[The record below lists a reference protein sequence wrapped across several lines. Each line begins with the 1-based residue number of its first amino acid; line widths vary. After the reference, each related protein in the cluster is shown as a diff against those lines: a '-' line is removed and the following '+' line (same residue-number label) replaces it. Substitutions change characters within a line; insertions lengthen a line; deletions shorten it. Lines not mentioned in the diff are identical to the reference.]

1 MHLSHLHLTN
11 FRNYEELLLEIPAS
25 GCLFRGANG
34 TGKSNL
40 LEAVHMLCIGRS
52 QRHARRLAMIREG
65 AEFCRIEGRF
75 NGDAADAVSRT
86 VGIGFD
92 RARNTAVSI
101 NDEPIASLR
110 EWFGQ
115 GAVVSFGPDD
125 VGLIG
130 GEPAA
135 RRRFLD
141 ILICQLDPAYLDAL
155 VRYQS
160 ALANRNVVLARGGD
174 QRMLDVYDEI
184 LAASG
189 AALVCRRREI
199 VAFCQEIFSDSYAE
213 ICGSK
218 ETAGLEFRASFSPE
232 NGGVDA
238 WKNVFFL
245 ALKDRRKTDIDQGFT
260 GLGPHRDDLVF
271 KFNGR
276 AAKGFA
282 SQGQY
287 RSLALALKLAAVAC
301 VEAFRHERML
311 FLVDDAFAELDD
323 DRMAAVYGRIKSKGQ
338 VFMTTPLAKLPIT
351 VDIAEYTV
359 AHGAVASR

>member
-11 FRNYEELLLEIPAS
+11 FRNYEDLPLEIPAA
-25 GCLFRGANG
+25 GCLFRGPNG
-34 TGKSNL
+34 TGKTNI

-52 QRHARRLAMIREG
+52 QRHARRAAMIRNG
-65 AEFCRIEGRF
+65 AETCRIEGRF
-75 NGDAADAVSRT
+75 DGDDAISPPRT

-92 RARNTAVSI
+92 RSRNTAMSI
-101 NDEPIASLR
+101 NNEKIASLR

-115 GAVVSFGPDD
+115 GAIVSFGPDD

-160 ALANRNVVLARGGD
+160 ALANRNAVLARHGD
-174 QRMLDVYDEI
+174 ENLLDVYDNR

-189 AALVCRRREI
+189 ATLVVRRREI
-199 VAFCQEIFSDSYAE
+199 ITFCQGVFSDFYAE
-213 ICGSK
+213 ICGRK
-218 ETAGLEFRASFSPE
+218 EAANLEFKPSFSPE
-232 NGGVDA
+232 NDGVEE
-238 WKNVFFL
+238 WKNVFFHV
-245 ALKDRRKTDIDQGFT
+245 LKDRRKTDFEQGFS

-271 KFNGR
+271 RLNGR
-276 AAKGFA
+276 TAKGYA

-323 DRMAAVYGRIKSKGQ
+323 ERMAAVYGRIKARGQ
-338 VFMTTPLAKLPIT
+338 VFMTTPLTRLPIA

-359 AHGAVASR
+359 ANGSVAPR